1 MTCVKNKEIDYLV
14 AEHIKAR
21 ALRID
26 TALLI
31 KKVDDL
37 KGIINYQDSNLT
49 AYNKITFDQKN
60 VITGYKKD
68 YNDLTIKYQ
77 KAEKKA
83 SNRAKTTLIFIGTT
97 VLLGT
102 IVLLK

>member
-31 KKVDDL
+31 KKVADL

-49 AYNKITFDQKN
+49 AYNKMTFEQGSIIN
-60 VITGYKKD
+60 GYKKD
-68 YNDLTIKYQ
+68 YNDLTVKY
-77 KAEKKA
+77 KKSEKKA
-83 SNRAKTTLIFIGTT
+83 SNRAKTTLIFVGTT

-102 IVLLK
+102 IVILK